1 MKFSAQGNSPN
12 NLSLSDATNNAL
24 MLEGQQTPVSLD
36 DQLDPD
42 SASFEDRLIEHQN
55 GEATSPS
62 SDLEASSLI
71 KLDNGDVLYM
81 REVNR

>member
-1 MKFSAQGNSPN
+1 
-12 NLSLSDATNNAL
+12 
-24 MLEGQQTPVSLD
+24 MLLLDGPQTPVSLD
-36 DQLDPD
+36 QNEQLDPD
-42 SASFEDRLIEHQN
+42 SESYQDRLIEQHNDLQR
-55 GEATSPS
+55 PS